1 MSYKTYESTV
11 QRNPELSEER
21 ACLCQKTTG
30 EGGAREPLQHRV
42 ILEKVPSHDGK
53 RFWADSYVFGLR
65 EIDELTS

>member
-53 RFWADSYVFGLR
+53 RF
-65 EIDELTS
+65 